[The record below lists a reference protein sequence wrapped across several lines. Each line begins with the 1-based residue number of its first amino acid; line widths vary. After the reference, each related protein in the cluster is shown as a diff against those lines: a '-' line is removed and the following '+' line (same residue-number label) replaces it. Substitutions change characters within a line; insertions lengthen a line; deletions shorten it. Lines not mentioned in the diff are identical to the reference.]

1 MNTRA
6 PVVSLREALAIAF
19 RDRRI
24 VLVAFAVPVV
34 IAILAA
40 LLVPRSYMATAA
52 LLVKTGRQF
61 VPQSDVGQAINNLP
75 TATMQETMNSEA
87 SILRSRDLSLA
98 LLDRVGIEKLYPAIA
113 ESSQPEPRKQELAL
127 KALAGDLQVQNP
139 AQSTVINLSLEN
151 RDRLVAATALD
162 ALVTLYRQKHVDVF
176 ANPRADVLTSQLG
189 TELASLTSLEER
201 AAKFRIAHD
210 LFDADAQR
218 QQLIEERG
226 QRLSAKGDL
235 DSRSVELTNK
245 LAFIHERLTKTPES
259 QTVGTER
266 FQTESVNTAN
276 VKLLELRREEQNLL
290 SRYLADSRP
299 VQNVRADIAVV
310 ERFLAEQGKQFQ
322 GKVMT
327 GSNPVYEDLRR
338 SGVEAEAAL
347 EPIAKQTAELTRQTA
362 EIDQRLQQ
370 LEIDQREL
378 ASMEQ
383 AVTSGRENVKALRAQ
398 LHQATVNE
406 TLDRERI
413 DSISVIQGAA
423 TLADPVRPRRLLWTL
438 AGVIVGLLAASGSV
452 LVLLI
457 TRNTFLTADAVE
469 RGLKLPV
476 LVTLPDLG
484 AASAQR

>member
-1 MNTRA
+1 MNTLA

-19 RDRRI
+19 RDQRI
-24 VLVAFAVPVV
+24 LLVAFLVPVV
-34 IAILAA
+34 IAVVAA
-40 LLVPRSYMATAA
+40 LLTPRAYMANAT

-75 TATMQETMNSEA
+75 TASMQETMNSEV

-98 LLDRVGIEKLYPAIA
+98 LLDRVGLEHLYPDIA
-113 ESSQPEPRKQELAL
+113 GSSMPPARKQDLAIR
-127 KALAGDLQVQNP
+127 ALSGDLGVENP
-139 AQSTVINLSLEN
+139 AQSTVINLSLQN
-151 RDRLVAATALD
+151 RDPAVAATALD
-162 ALVTLYRQKHVDVF
+162 GLVTLYRQKHVDVF
-176 ANPRADVLTSQLG
+176 ATPRADVLTGQLA

-201 AAKFRIAHD
+201 AAKFRIEHD
-210 LFDADAQR
+210 LFDAEAQR

-235 DSRSVELTNK
+235 DSRNVELANK
-245 LAFIHERLTKTPES
+245 LAFLRDRLLSTPES
-259 QTVGTER
+259 QTVGTEK

-327 GSNPVYEDLRR
+327 GSNPVFEDLRR
-338 SGVEAEAAL
+338 SAVETEAAL
-347 EPIAKQTAELTRQTA
+347 EPLAKQGAELGRQIA
-362 EIDQRLQQ
+362 EIDQRLQR
-370 LEIDQREL
+370 LEVDQRDL
-378 ASMEQ
+378 AAMEQ
-383 AVTSGRENVKALRAQ
+383 AITSGRENVKALRGQ

-413 DSISVIQGAA
+413 DSISVVQAA
-423 TLADPVRPRRLLWTL
+423 ASLPDPVRPRRLLWIFTGMI
-438 AGVIVGLLAASGSV
+438 AGLLVAAGTL
-452 LVLLI
+452 LVRLV
-457 TRNTFLTADAVE
+457 TRNTFLTAEAVE
-469 RGLKLPV
+469 QGLKLPV
-476 LVTLPDLG
+476 LVSLPDLG
-484 AASAQR
+484 TSAQR